1 MVLWNGKMIKFFLF
15 FCSILPLRLNHLLGA
30 TIGNLL
36 YRFGSDAKRVTIQ
49 NIALCFPELSQ
60 QERESLAKKS
70 LIETGKGLSESG
82 WVWNKSFKNNAKC
95 IRRFIGKE
103 HLDGADKTILLTP
116 HMGCW
121 EITGRVIARERALTF
136 LYKPLSK
143 SKQNAYL
150 FKRRNQG
157 NLAMASADRSGVLK
171 LQRAM
176 AKGQLIGILPDQDPG
191 DVGGIMAP
199 FFNQPANT
207 MTLLAKLAKKNNAKV
222 VMLWAKRL
230 DKGQGFDLI
239 AEPIDIL
246 TGADDVLAQVSKM
259 NAAIEALVRQ
269 CPEQYLWSYRRFKSS
284 YCYDE

>member
-1 MVLWNGKMIKFFLF
+1 MIRFFLF
-15 FCSILPLRLNHLLGA
+15 FCSILPLRLNHFLGA
-30 TIGNLL
+30 TIGGLL
-36 YRFGSDAKRVTIQ
+36 YCFGSDAKRVTIQ
-49 NIALCFPELSQ
+49 NIELCFPELSQ
-60 QERESLAKKS
+60 QERKSLVKRS

-82 WVWNKSFKNNAKC
+82 WVWSKSFKSNAKY
-95 IRRFIGKE
+95 IRHFIGKE
-103 HLDGADKTILLTP
+103 HLDSAEKIILLTP

-121 EITGRVIARERALTF
+121 EITGRVIANDRALTY

-143 SKQNAYL
+143 PKQNAYL

-157 NLAMASADRSGVLK
+157 NLTMASADRSGVLK

-191 DVGGIMAP
+191 DEGGIMAP
-199 FFNQPANT
+199 FFNQPVNT

-246 TGADDVLAQVSKM
+246 SDAQDILAQVSKM
-259 NAAIEALVRQ
+259 NAAIETLVRQ
-269 CPEQYLWSYRRFKSS
+269 CPEQYLWSYRRFKASH
-284 YCYDE
+284 CYDE

>member
-1 MVLWNGKMIKFFLF
+1 MVLWKGEMIKFFLF
-15 FCSILPLRLNHLLGA
+15 FCSILPLRLNHFLGA
-30 TIGNLL
+30 SIGRLL
-36 YRFGSDAKRVTIQ
+36 HRFGSDAKRVTIQ
-49 NIALCFPELSQ
+49 NIDLCFPELPQ
-60 QERESLAKKS
+60 KERNSLVKKS

-82 WVWNKSFKNNAKC
+82 WVWNKNFKDNAKY
-95 IRRFIGKE
+95 IRRFVGKE
-103 HLDGADKTILLTP
+103 HLDGAEKTILLTP

-121 EITGRVIARERALTF
+121 EITGRVIACERALTF

-143 SKQNAYL
+143 SAQNNYL
-150 FKRRNQG
+150 FERRNQG
-157 NLAMASADRSGVLK
+157 NLTMASADKLGVLK
-171 LQRAM
+171 LQRTM

-191 DVGGIMAP
+191 AEGGIMAP
-199 FFNQPANT
+199 FFNHPVNT

-246 TGADDVLAQVSKM
+246 TGADDVLGHVSKM
-259 NAAIEALVRQ
+259 NSAIEALVRQ

-284 YCYDE
+284 HCYDE

>member
-1 MVLWNGKMIKFFLF
+1 MIKLFLF
-15 FCSILPLRLNHLLGA
+15 FCSILPLRLNHFLG
-30 TIGNLL
+30 TSIGRAL
-36 YRFGSDAKRVTIQ
+36 YRFNSDAKRVTIQ
-49 NIALCFPELSQ
+49 NIALCFPEFSQ
-60 QERESLAKKS
+60 RERDILVKKS
-70 LIETGKGLSESG
+70 LIEMGKGLSESG
-82 WVWNKSFKNNAKC
+82 LVWNKSFHDNAKY

-103 HLDGADKTILLTP
+103 HLDGAEKTILLTP

-121 EITGRVIARERALTF
+121 EITGRVIACDRALTF

-143 SKQNAYL
+143 SGQDAYL

-157 NLAMASADRSGVLK
+157 NLTMASADKSGVLK

-191 DVGGIMAP
+191 EEGGIMAP
-199 FFNQPANT
+199 FFNQSVNT

-230 DKGQGFDLI
+230 DKSRGFDLI

-246 TGADDVLAQVSKM
+246 SDAKDTFAQVCKM
-259 NAAIEALVRQ
+259 NSAIEALVRQ

-284 YCYDE
+284 HCYDE